1 MCVVELRLLLALV
14 LVLLGATVIVG
25 LNFEDDDD
33 TIALPGQTQT
43 LRANSEEEI
52 RSSVEIPSS
61 ALRPSRT
68 DSEIAP
74 RPRASVIDVV
84 VLRC

>member
-1 MCVVELRLLLALV
+1 MHVVERRVLLALV

-25 LNFEDDDD
+25 LSLGDDD
-33 TIALPGQTQT
+33 TMVLQGQNQP
-43 LRANSEEEI
+43 LRANPEERI
-52 RSSVEIPSS
+52 LNSVGLP
-61 ALRPSRT
+61 ALHPSRT

-74 RPRASVIDVV
+74 RSNASVIDLVR